1 MENQSTLRWN
11 WPSRYQI
18 VSQAPRSRSVSWCA
32 ANGNPRWLSF
42 CRASDEFDSRR
53 LVGGGTLMATNLVL
67 ERYPTKQWN
76 AAKSEMKGVLVEAA
90 RMPRLLTYKQGSLEN
105 HGNTAR

>member
-1 MENQSTLRWN
+1 
-11 WPSRYQI
+11 
-18 VSQAPRSRSVSWCA
+18 
-32 ANGNPRWLSF
+32 
-42 CRASDEFDSRR
+42 
-53 LVGGGTLMATNLVL
+53 MATNLVL